1 MQKLRIPR
9 ENNGNN
15 QNHKIRCETN
25 ENHKINE
32 ISVENYIKSKQ
43 ITELNLII
51 TKILIFL
58 YSF

>member
-15 QNHKIRCETN
+15 QNHIIQCETN

-32 ISVENYIKSKQ
+32 ISVKNYIKSKL
-43 ITELNLII
+43 ITELNLNI
-51 TKILIFL
+51 TKIINFL
-58 YSF
+58 N